1 MTATIMELSSDLAIE
16 IVEKKYGENTY
27 EINFNGD
34 VYFSEDAQDYFND
47 VYGQIETLCE
57 NF

>member
-1 MTATIMELSSDLAIE
+1 MDSIELMSDLATE
-16 IVEKKYGENTY
+16 FVEKKYGENTY

-34 VYFSEDAQDYFND
+34 VYFSEDAQDYFNE

>member
-1 MTATIMELSSDLAIE
+1 MTATIMELASDLAIE

-34 VYFSEDAQDYFND
+34 VYFSEDAQDYFNE

>member
-1 MTATIMELSSDLAIE
+1 MNSITMELMSDLATE
-16 IVEKKYGENTY
+16 FVEKKYGENTY

>member
-1 MTATIMELSSDLAIE
+1 MNSITMELMSDLATE
-16 IVEKKYGENTY
+16 FVEKKYGENAY
-27 EINFNGD
+27 GRRYNGC
-34 VYFSEDAQDYFND
+34 VYFSEDAQDYFNE